1 MYVFTY
7 ALIGSD
13 RVSPSEDPLDLVQGL
28 PTAPARTC
36 QSPWGLRAS
45 LVAQLVKNLPAIWE
59 T

>member
-13 RVSPSEDPLDLVQGL
+13 RVFPSEDLLDLVQGL
-28 PTAPARTC
+28 LTAPARTC
-36 QSPWGLRAS
+36 QSPWDPGAS
-45 LVAQLVKNLPAIWE
+45 LVAQLVKNLPAMWE

>member
-13 RVSPSEDPLDLVQGL
+13 RVSPSEEPLDLVQGL
-28 PTAPARTC
+28 PTAPVSTC
-36 QSPWGLRAS
+36 QSPWDPGAS
-45 LVAQLVKNLPAIWE
+45 LVAQLVKNPPAMWE

>member
-13 RVSPSEDPLDLVQGL
+13 HVSLSEDPLDLVQGL
-28 PTAPARTC
+28 LTAPARTC
-36 QSPWGLRAS
+36 QSPWDPGAS
-45 LVAQLVKNLPAIWE
+45 LVAQLVKNPPAMWE